1 MLYKLKSW
9 KCVQMFFH
17 EFLTWHHLDNNTSVQ
32 RNIQIII
39 DWNVFIKIIFSCF
52 KWRLPLVS
60 NYKIFV
66 SKSGMHCM
74 EWCVALE
81 GTFHIESQRRRERNI
96 KPSCSSTEPKGAD
109 MCPSLVSSK
118 YLLDA
123 QISNFTRRQDKTVFS
138 WVVINSFWLCHVC
151 IDIVGSSRHTGLHH
165 LQYSF
170 MADKV

>member
-1 MLYKLKSW
+1 MSFWPDIIWTTIHLSKEIFKYSLIETFSLK
-9 KCVQMFFH
+9 
-17 EFLTWHHLDNNTSVQ
+17 EY
-32 RNIQIII
+32 
-39 DWNVFIKIIFSCF
+39 FSCF

-96 KPSCSSTEPKGAD
+96 KPSCSKTEPKGAD

>member
-9 KCVQMFFH
+9 KCVRMFFH
-17 EFLTWHHLDNNTSVQ
+17 EFLTWHHLDNTTSVQ
-32 RNIQIII
+32 RNIQIIPVY
-39 DWNVFIKIIFSCF
+39 WNFFIEKKFCF

-60 NYKIFV
+60 NYKISV

-96 KPSCSSTEPKGAD
+96 KPSCPKTEPKGAD